1 MAPRAGVEPATF
13 RLGGGRSIRLSYRGN
28 GVRSVQ
34 GLSRGFNPGS
44 ARALLDAPLG
54 CAEGPATR
62 RQAGGVRPSP
72 SGNSKRNRTL
82 STGRTRMTCFLD

>member
-1 MAPRAGVEPATF
+1 
-13 RLGGGRSIRLSYRGN
+13 
-28 GVRSVQ
+28 VRSVQ

-54 CAEGPATR
+54 EAEGPATR

-72 SGNSKRNRTL
+72 SREPGTKSNRVSRSDSDDML
-82 STGRTRMTCFLD
+82 P